1 MPIDWNWIS
10 LLTTEIKTSILE
22 SSTQHLAPMVQSRS
36 CRSFWP
42 LAVLLFLAAH
52 FHPAAGK
59 MESFD
64 GKMEVYT
71 APGDDKQLSADRRSR
86 PWPSKRPSPKVG
98 YITGSTC
105 RIFKRHVLSG
115 GNPTWTHSDGI
126 PLDWSLVSVFEWTSP
141 SQSPREIL
149 QNELSELIDL
159 RPPTNTISDVHIQ
172 IHSIN
177 RCFCGY
183 YCDLIMIWFS
193 NDLDVDHTPWK
204 ITLRYTNM
212 AMENPHFM

>member
-71 APGDDKQLSADRRSR
+71 APGDDKQLTASQGLDLPSDLHRRSVTSR
-86 PWPSKRPSPKVG
+86 GPRVAYS
-98 YITGSTC
+98 
-105 RIFKRHVLSG
+105 
-115 GNPTWTHSDGI
+115 SDMFYREGI
-126 PLDWSLVSVFEWTSP
+126 PLEHIVMESP
-141 SQSPREIL
+141 LTDRWYQFL
-149 QNELSELIDL
+149 NELLLVNHQGKFYRMSYQ
-159 RPPTNTISDVHIQ
+159 N
-172 IHSIN
+172 
-177 RCFCGY
+177 
-183 YCDLIMIWFS
+183 
-193 NDLDVDHTPWK
+193 
-204 ITLRYTNM
+204 
-212 AMENPHFM
+212 

>member
-22 SSTQHLAPMVQSRS
+22 SSTRQLAPMVQSRS

-71 APGDDKQLSADRRSR
+71 APGDDKQLTASQGLDLPSDLHRRSVTSR
-86 PWPSKRPSPKVG
+86 GPRVAYS
-98 YITGSTC
+98 
-105 RIFKRHVLSG
+105 
-115 GNPTWTHSDGI
+115 SDMFYRERI
-126 PLDWSLVSVFEWTSP
+126 PLEHVVME
-141 SQSPREIL
+141 SPR
-149 QNELSELIDL
+149 D
-159 RPPTNTISDVHIQ
+159 
-172 IHSIN
+172 
-177 RCFCGY
+177 
-183 YCDLIMIWFS
+183 
-193 NDLDVDHTPWK
+193 
-204 ITLRYTNM
+204 
-212 AMENPHFM
+212 

>member
-10 LLTTEIKTSILE
+10 LFTTEIKTSILE

-71 APGDDKQLSADRRSR
+71 APGDDKQLTASQGLDLPSDLHRRSVTSQCR
-86 PWPSKRPSPKVG
+86 RVALFQATCSIGREFEHVVMESPLTDHW
-98 YITGSTC
+98 YQ
-105 RIFKRHVLSG
+105 FL
-115 GNPTWTHSDGI
+115 
-126 PLDWSLVSVFEWTSP
+126 
-141 SQSPREIL
+141 
-149 QNELSELIDL
+149 NELLLVNHQGKFYRMSYQ
-159 RPPTNTISDVHIQ
+159 N
-172 IHSIN
+172 
-177 RCFCGY
+177 
-183 YCDLIMIWFS
+183 
-193 NDLDVDHTPWK
+193 
-204 ITLRYTNM
+204 
-212 AMENPHFM
+212 

>member
-71 APGDDKQLSADRRSR
+71 APGDDKQLTASQGLDLPSDLHRRSHIQ
-86 PWPSKRPSPKVG
+86 V
-98 YITGSTC
+98 TC
-105 RIFKRHVLSG
+105 RPFS
-115 GNPTWTHSDGI
+115 SDMFYGEGI
-126 PLDWSLVSVFEWTSP
+126 PFEHVVME
-141 SQSPREIL
+141 SPR
-149 QNELSELIDL
+149 D
-159 RPPTNTISDVHIQ
+159 
-172 IHSIN
+172 
-177 RCFCGY
+177 
-183 YCDLIMIWFS
+183 
-193 NDLDVDHTPWK
+193 
-204 ITLRYTNM
+204 
-212 AMENPHFM
+212 